1 MPFAIPPPSLL
12 PARLAEA
19 RLNSV
24 TALTAA
30 SKTPIPAEGMSV
42 LRSAEA
48 EAASS
53 PKKRLHKVDKVDT
66 DAMQV
71 DIDIG
76 AANTT
81 ASSSPETGLHHQED
95 HKEDIKKDKDGMHVD
110 TSVEQENGQENGHQ
124 EDVKEV
130 DNEIVEIE
138 LASASTPFDSMTV
151 RELRAY
157 ASKLHVSLSGASTK
171 DQIRQKLKDAAS
183 AGGATSS

>member
-1 MPFAIPPPSLL
+1 M
-12 PARLAEA
+12 
-19 RLNSV
+19 
-24 TALTAA
+24 
-30 SKTPIPAEGMSV
+30 
-42 LRSAEA
+42 
-48 EAASS
+48 
-53 PKKRLHKVDKVDT
+53 KRLHKVDKVDA

-81 ASSSPETGLHHQED
+81 ASSSPEDL
-95 HKEDIKKDKDGMHVD
+95 KEDKDGMHVD
-110 TSVEQENGQENGHQ
+110 TSVEQENGHHQ

-157 ASKLHVSLSGASTK
+157 ASKLNVSLTGASTK

-183 AGGATSS
+183 AGGAIS